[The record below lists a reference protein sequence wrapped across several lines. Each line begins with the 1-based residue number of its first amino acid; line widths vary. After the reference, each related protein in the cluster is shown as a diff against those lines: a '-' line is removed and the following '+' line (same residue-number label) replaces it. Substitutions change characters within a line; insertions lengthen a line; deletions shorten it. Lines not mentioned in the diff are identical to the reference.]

1 MRVQC
6 FDHISTRRRALAP
19 TDRRQGRL
27 QHDPDRPRASARHAP
42 RRHMTAHA
50 RPQACLRGLSRALA
64 GSPYSHTSRATHSA
78 HAAPTVAPTEHATAA
93 RAPARASERGVA
105 QHASPTSQL
114 PFPTSLWPRSP
125 ESAPRH
131 GPRVRPDRLR
141 AGRASGLPPGHA
153 VCRPWPLQGGDMRGV
168 AMPGWARLSGCA
180 AYRGRRR
187 RPTRRHIAHQLR
199 PRRLRGWRGAGLL
212 RTGGR

>member
-131 GPRVRPDRLR
+131 GPRGPARRSPCRPGLRVATGPCRVSTMAAAGWRHARGSHARLGSVERLR
-141 AGRASGLPPGHA
+141 GLQRAAAAADAPAHRPPAPAPSPERVEG
-153 VCRPWPLQGGDMRGV
+153 RGV
-168 AMPGWARLSGCA
+168 A
-180 AYRGRRR
+180 
-187 RPTRRHIAHQLR
+187 
-199 PRRLRGWRGAGLL
+199 
-212 RTGGR
+212 